1 MGRLGRWIAGSMVL
15 LAAGLAPAG
24 VYEDMVHAV
33 NNDDERTVIGL
44 LKKGVDVNSI
54 GPNGDSLLII
64 AVRHGNPAMVKTV
77 LDGRPRVNL
86 RNAHGET
93 ALMLAAL
100 NGRLEVARQLL
111 ERGAEVNH
119 AGWTPLIYAAVHN
132 RTEVARLLL
141 KQGALVNAQAANG
154 TTALMMAVREGHLEM
169 ALLLLE
175 NGADIDLRNGD
186 GQSALGLAKARD
198 RADIVK
204 LLVRA
209 GAVE

>member
-1 MGRLGRWIAGSMVL
+1 MVL
-15 LAAGLAPAG
+15 LTTGLAAAG

-33 NNDDERTVIGL
+33 NNDDERTVTEL

-64 AVRHGNPAMVKTV
+64 AVRHGNPAMVKAV
-77 LDGRPRVNL
+77 LDGRPRVDL
-86 RNAHGET
+86 RNAQGET

-100 NGRLEVARQLL
+100 NGRLEVVRQLL

-119 AGWTPLIYAAVHN
+119 GGWTPLIYAASRNQV
-132 RTEVARLLL
+132 EVARLLV
-141 KQGALVNAQAANG
+141 KQGAQVNAQATNG
-154 TTALMMAVREGHLEM
+154 TSALMMAVREGHLQM
-169 ALLLLE
+169 TLLMLE
-175 NGADIDLRNGD
+175 LGADINLRNDD

-198 RADIVK
+198 RADIAQ